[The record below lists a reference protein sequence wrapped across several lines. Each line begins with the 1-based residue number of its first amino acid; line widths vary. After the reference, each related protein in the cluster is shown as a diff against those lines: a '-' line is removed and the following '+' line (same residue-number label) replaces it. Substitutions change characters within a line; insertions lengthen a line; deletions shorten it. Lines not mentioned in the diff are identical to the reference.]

1 MKRIVPVLAALM
13 VMSHPAP
20 AQVTPWQWVNPLPQ
34 GNLLNSIWASST
46 DTAVSVG
53 DLGTI
58 LKTTNGGL
66 TWNVQFNAA
75 GITDQLFAVQFA
87 TSSVGWA
94 AGGSG
99 RILKTTDGGITW
111 DIQNPLV
118 PNDLYAIDFVSPTTG
133 WTCGFQGAILKTT
146 NGGLNW
152 TQQNSSSTST
162 LYSLYFLTPATG
174 WAVGVGGTILKTTDA
189 GTTWVAQTSG
199 TTQPLFS
206 VYFTSPSVG
215 FTVGAFG
222 LMFKTNN
229 GGATWIPL
237 TSGTNLSLF
246 GLQFASSLNG
256 WVIGEYGTIIKTTNG
271 GISWFAQT
279 SQTFNDLFGV
289 RFVSTT
295 TGWTIG
301 DFGTMIK
308 TTDGGTTWTP
318 QSNGIKNSL
327 AAISFPSVSYGY
339 TAGDIGTI
347 ASTTDGGRTWT
358 QLNSGSFQPLWGID
372 FISNTTGWVVG
383 DSATILRTTNSGF
396 SWSVQHSHTD
406 PSLYSVHMITS
417 TTGWTVGDFG
427 TILAT
432 SNAGIT
438 WTPQVANT
446 TQSLLRVKFANATT
460 GWAVGYG
467 GTIIKTTNGGSSWAP
482 QTSGTTQ
489 ALYSLEVISPSS
501 AYAGGDFGVMVHTT
515 NGGTTWTSQ
524 TTNTDAT
531 IYGLSFYSPSVGFAA
546 GDVGTILYTNDGGAT
561 WTLPYSPTVNTL
573 FEAQVV
579 KTGTGAV
586 VFATGTGG
594 TIICS
599 AISPLPIRSWTGA
612 FDSLWTSPG
621 NWSPAGTPIKGDSVV
636 IPLTA
641 NKPVLR
647 AVVQEINLGGLSIA
661 ADAKLTIGA
670 GLSQLI
676 VKGSINIFGTLNIE
690 ANASPKITVGG
701 NFSTILSGAFNPGN
715 STIVFTGPG
724 QIKGSFNDIILKE
737 NAVVQTGGNVT
748 VRDNITLLS
757 NLFQRQVDTLTILN
771 PSPGSFQGPAFVTG
785 GTVKRALQAASIDEY
800 RFESPGTFLRFYGLG
815 TLPDTVLMTAFPNTF
830 PPGLPDSLFVKRYYT
845 ITALGGSNYQATL
858 SLRYDSIESAIPIN
872 ELSLFR
878 DSSGVIFNMGSSD
891 YLDSDIVAVSLD
903 SVRSFSKWY
912 LGRSDYLPVHPF
924 AFLDT
929 LVLTDHGGLTGKLVL
944 GAQAGASDGIDAAFG
959 ETELAARPP
968 AGTLDVRWVIPP
980 TRGTSIDIRN
990 LLAPPQQ
997 RIYTF
1002 TIQPGAGGYPFT
1014 LNWNKAEFA
1023 TGTFLLQDQG
1033 SQGGLFSV
1041 SMKAQNSF
1049 VVTNSSVG
1057 TLQIVHLPP
1066 VYYSFNQSWNMVS
1079 LPLTATNGSKRIQF
1093 FPTAVSPLFGYN
1105 GGYYISDSMHNG
1117 VGYWLRLSTA
1127 QILGFDGLPRPR
1139 DTINVADGWIT
1150 NSYIVADSIRPSKAY
1165 WVKVRGAGKLV
1176 LSATGAANKQ
1186 IVENPTM
1193 DGLSRL
1199 NLIGVEDQRG
1209 DHQALYFGA
1218 EGLSPEIASWY
1229 ELPPTPPGG
1238 LFDARFQSGS
1248 MVQSIA
1254 ATGGEFAVRV
1264 QSDAFPI
1271 RLSWNLRQGTVRS
1284 IAFFD
1289 ARSGA
1294 PLSQARTDREGG
1306 IQINAPF
1313 AGLIGARVE
1322 MSGALPRQFAL
1333 RQN

>member
-1 MKRIVPVLAALM
+1 MHRQKSPWG
-13 VMSHPAP
+13 
-20 AQVTPWQWVNPLPQ
+20 VT
-34 GNLLNSIWASST
+34 S
-46 DTAVSVG
+46 
-53 DLGTI
+53 
-58 LKTTNGGL
+58 
-66 TWNVQFNAA
+66 
-75 GITDQLFAVQFA
+75 
-87 TSSVGWA
+87 
-94 AGGSG
+94 
-99 RILKTTDGGITW
+99 
-111 DIQNPLV
+111 
-118 PNDLYAIDFVSPTTG
+118 
-133 WTCGFQGAILKTT
+133 
-146 NGGLNW
+146 
-152 TQQNSSSTST
+152 
-162 LYSLYFLTPATG
+162 
-174 WAVGVGGTILKTTDA
+174 
-189 GTTWVAQTSG
+189 
-199 TTQPLFS
+199 
-206 VYFTSPSVG
+206 
-215 FTVGAFG
+215 
-222 LMFKTNN
+222 
-229 GGATWIPL
+229 
-237 TSGTNLSLF
+237 
-246 GLQFASSLNG
+246 
-256 WVIGEYGTIIKTTNG
+256 
-271 GISWFAQT
+271 
-279 SQTFNDLFGV
+279 
-289 RFVSTT
+289 
-295 TGWTIG
+295 
-301 DFGTMIK
+301 
-308 TTDGGTTWTP
+308 
-318 QSNGIKNSL
+318 
-327 AAISFPSVSYGY
+327 
-339 TAGDIGTI
+339 
-347 ASTTDGGRTWT
+347 
-358 QLNSGSFQPLWGID
+358 
-372 FISNTTGWVVG
+372 
-383 DSATILRTTNSGF
+383 
-396 SWSVQHSHTD
+396 
-406 PSLYSVHMITS
+406 
-417 TTGWTVGDFG
+417 
-427 TILAT
+427 
-432 SNAGIT
+432 
-438 WTPQVANT
+438 
-446 TQSLLRVKFANATT
+446 
-460 GWAVGYG
+460 
-467 GTIIKTTNGGSSWAP
+467 
-482 QTSGTTQ
+482 
-489 ALYSLEVISPSS
+489 
-501 AYAGGDFGVMVHTT
+501 
-515 NGGTTWTSQ
+515 
-524 TTNTDAT
+524 
-531 IYGLSFYSPSVGFAA
+531 
-546 GDVGTILYTNDGGAT
+546 
-561 WTLPYSPTVNTL
+561 
-573 FEAQVV
+573 
-579 KTGTGAV
+579 
-586 VFATGTGG
+586 
-594 TIICS
+594 
-599 AISPLPIRSWTGA
+599 
-612 FDSLWTSPG
+612 
-621 NWSPAGTPIKGDSVV
+621 
-636 IPLTA
+636 
-641 NKPVLR
+641 
-647 AVVQEINLGGLSIA
+647 
-661 ADAKLTIGA
+661 
-670 GLSQLI
+670 
-676 VKGSINIFGTLNIE
+676 
-690 ANASPKITVGG
+690 
-701 NFSTILSGAFNPGN
+701 PGN

-815 TLPDTVLMTAFPNTF
+815 TLPDTVLMTAFPTTF
-830 PPGLPDSLFVKRYYT
+830 PPGPPDSLFVKRYYT

-968 AGTLDVRWVIPP
+968 AGTFDVRWVIPP

-1093 FPTAVSPLFGYN
+1093 FPTAVSLLFGYN

-1139 DTINVADGWIT
+1139 DTINVADGWNMIGSISSSVAKTSIVQIPAGIVASNYFGFT

-1333 RQN
+1333 RQNYPNPFNPTTSIRFDLPVDATISLKVYDLVGREVAVLSDNEKFPAGSHILRLNGAGFSSGVYFYRLYAHGADKREFQQVKKLVMLK